1 MADRTVTA
9 SPPAPQPTA
18 PQPTAP
24 EHEAAHPARPVVH
37 PLTAF
42 ERLLAGRRSV
52 RHFTPEPLDEDE
64 IARLFWAAQGVTDAE
79 GHRTAPSAGA
89 RYPLEVHAV
98 TPLGIFRYRPAT
110 GELLPTRNGDRRGT
124 LAEAAWG
131 SEAIAEAPVT
141 FVIAAIYAR
150 TEARYGSVRGPRYV
164 EMEAGHACQNVL
176 IEAASLGFGA
186 VPLGAFDD
194 RRVQLVVGLPADERP
209 LYLIAVGYPA

>member
-9 SPPAPQPTA
+9 SPAA
-18 PQPTAP
+18 RQPTAP
-24 EHEAAHPARPVVH
+24 EHERAHPARPVVH
-37 PLTAF
+37 PLTTF

-52 RHFTPEPLDEDE
+52 RHFGPEPIHEDE

-89 RYPLEVHAV
+89 RYPLEIHAV
-98 TPLGIFRYRPAT
+98 TPVGIFRYRPAT
-110 GELLPTRNGDRRGT
+110 GELLPTRTGDRRGT
-124 LAEAAWG
+124 LADAAWG
-131 SEAIAEAPVT
+131 SEAITGAAVT

-150 TEARYGSVRGPRYV
+150 TEAKYGSARGPRYV

-176 IEAASLGFGA
+176 IEAASLGLGA
-186 VPLGAFDD
+186 VPVGAFDD